1 MSVTLDD
8 ISLPEE
14 MIWLDEAK
22 WNRVAQSTGYAL
34 SGSLLVQS
42 GTKLQ
47 GRTMTIGGDNCW
59 ASWALCKQLLSL
71 ADEAGKEMTI
81 TLEDGRAFK
90 VIWNYED
97 GDPVDATRIYER
109 QPQDEDWCRL
119 TLRFLIIG
127 EA

>member
-42 GTKLQ
+42 GTKL
-47 GRTMTIGGDNCW
+47 
-59 ASWALCKQLLSL
+59 SL
-71 ADEAGKEMTI
+71 DRKS
-81 TLEDGRAFK
+81 
-90 VIWNYED
+90 V
-97 GDPVDATRIYER
+97 V
-109 QPQDEDWCRL
+109 
-119 TLRFLIIG
+119 
-127 EA
+127 